1 MVIRF
6 SSPNALKRGERSL
19 GLKQQDFD
27 FLSIIN
33 ICIDMQILQ
42 EDNCMNMQVFRCVLE
57 MAGQVPEVP

>member
-1 MVIRF
+1 MDIRF

-42 EDNCMNMQVFRCVLE
+42 ENNCMYMQVFRFFLE
-57 MAGQVPEVP
+57 MAGQELEVP

>member
-1 MVIRF
+1 
-6 SSPNALKRGERSL
+6 L